1 MRPQYHPHPVMRVL
15 HVALPTL
22 FVTMSGAFVAIPYQL
37 GQLPG
42 AVMAHPITASVLAY
56 LN

>member
-1 MRPQYHPHPVMRVL
+1 MRTQHHPNPVMRAL
-15 HVALPTL
+15 HVALPSL
-22 FVTMSGAFVAIPYQL
+22 FVTMSAAFVAIPYQL

-42 AVMAHPITASVLAY
+42 AVMAHPVTASLLAY